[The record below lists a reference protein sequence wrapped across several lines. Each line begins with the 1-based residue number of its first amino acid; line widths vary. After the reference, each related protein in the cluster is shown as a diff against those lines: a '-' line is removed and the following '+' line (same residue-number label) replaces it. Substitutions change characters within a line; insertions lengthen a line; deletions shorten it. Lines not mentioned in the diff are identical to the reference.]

1 MSGTDEIIQVMTFK
15 GEHITFAYID
25 TCVPDITWPRNESN
39 EAVKTL
45 SSIIHITIQRSSTI

>member
-25 TCVPDITWPRNESN
+25 TCVPDMSWQCNESN
-39 EAVKTL
+39 EVVKTL

>member
-25 TCVPDITWPRNESN
+25 TCVPDITWPRNESS
-39 EAVKTL
+39 EVVKHCRQ
-45 SSIIHITIQRSSTI
+45 SYI

>member
-25 TCVPDITWPRNESN
+25 TCVPDISWQCSESS
-39 EAVKTL
+39 EVVKTL
-45 SSIIHITIQRSSTI
+45 SSIIHITIQHSLTT